1 MQIGPDTP
9 AIITG
14 GASGLGAATARR
26 LAAQGAPVAL
36 LDLNAAEGE
45 ALARDLGGRFIRT
58 DVTDPASVAAALGA
72 LSAPPRLCICC
83 AGIASAGRSVDRH
96 GAPHDP
102 EAFVRT
108 IAINLTGS
116 FNTATQAAAAMAKT
130 DPLGPDGERGNIV
143 LTASIAAFEGQVG
156 QIAYAASKGGV
167 AAMALPMAR
176 DLTALGIRVN
186 AMAPGLFRTPMVAGL
201 PEDVQSAL
209 GAAIPYP
216 SRLGD
221 PDEFAA
227 LVETLITNPML
238 NGSTIRL
245 DGAFRM
251 PPK

>member
-83 AGIASAGRSVDRH
+83 AGIASAGRTVDRH

-102 EAFVRT
+102 EGFART

-176 DLTALGIRVN
+176 DLTALGIRGQRHC
-186 AMAPGLFRTPMVAGL
+186 PGPFPHADGRGPARGCAKRARRRYPL
-201 PEDVQSAL
+201 PV
-209 GAAIPYP
+209 P
-216 SRLGD
+216 SGRPGRIRRPGGD
-221 PDEFAA
+221 ADHQPDAQ
-227 LVETLITNPML
+227 
-238 NGSTIRL
+238 RQHH
-245 DGAFRM
+245 
-251 PPK
+251 PP